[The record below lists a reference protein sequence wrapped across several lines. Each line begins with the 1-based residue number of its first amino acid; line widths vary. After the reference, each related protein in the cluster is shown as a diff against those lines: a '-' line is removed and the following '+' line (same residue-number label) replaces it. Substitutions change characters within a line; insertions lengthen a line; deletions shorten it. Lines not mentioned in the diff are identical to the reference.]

1 MSISG
6 ILSSSLS
13 HYQLGAVRTP
23 YQKTFN
29 QLSQDLQSGNLS
41 AAQSDFAT
49 LQKAI
54 SQPAT
59 TSPTTSDPVTQAFHQ
74 LATDLQSG
82 NLSAAQKDF
91 STLQQDLQA
100 SRFHHH
106 YRLNVSSGDLTDS
119 TSSILQAQPPI
130 SIGSL
135 FDQTEPP
142 LGRLRRLA

>member
-13 HYQLGAVRTP
+13 HYQLGAARTP
-23 YQKTFN
+23 YQQTFQ
-29 QLSQDLQSGNLS
+29 QLGQDLQSGNLS
-41 AAQSDFAT
+41 AAQSDLAT

-100 SRFHHH
+100 SHFHH
-106 YRLNVSSGDLTDS
+106 RLSVSL
-119 TSSILQAQPPI
+119 
-130 SIGSL
+130 
-135 FDQTEPP
+135 
-142 LGRLRRLA
+142 LA